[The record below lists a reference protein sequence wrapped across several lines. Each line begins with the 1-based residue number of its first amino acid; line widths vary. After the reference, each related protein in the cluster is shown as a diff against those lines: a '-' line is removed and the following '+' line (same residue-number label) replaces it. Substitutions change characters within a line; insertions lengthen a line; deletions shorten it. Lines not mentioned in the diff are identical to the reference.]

1 MPLSTSQSTI
11 VTQISMAVSLS
22 FGNSGF
28 SAKIVLKTRLAVFQR
43 MILISR
49 SHSIEIF
56 LAAINRGK
64 KNMNKQTDSVINNT
78 SFSKS
83 TVGPWLHNGV
93 SNSALGHPPSSTDMK
108 SCKRMEG
115 DKSTHTFQ
123 TKPQPC
129 FPYSTL
135 EAVLIFANAIQERFD
150 YKSPM
155 ATVRSASTLQ

>member
-1 MPLSTSQSTI
+1 MPLSTNQSTI

-22 FGNSGF
+22 FGNSGI
-28 SAKIVLKTRLAVFQR
+28 STKIVLKTRLAVFQR

-49 SHSIEIF
+49 SHSIETISIPSF
-56 LAAINRGK
+56 TSV
-64 KNMNKQTDSVINNT
+64 QTDSIINNT

-93 SNSALGHPPSSTDMK
+93 SNSALGHPPSSTDVK

-129 FPYSTL
+129 FPYSAL
-135 EAVLIFANAIQERFD
+135 EAVLIFADATQERFD

-155 ATVRSASTLQ
+155 ASNVSGLCIP